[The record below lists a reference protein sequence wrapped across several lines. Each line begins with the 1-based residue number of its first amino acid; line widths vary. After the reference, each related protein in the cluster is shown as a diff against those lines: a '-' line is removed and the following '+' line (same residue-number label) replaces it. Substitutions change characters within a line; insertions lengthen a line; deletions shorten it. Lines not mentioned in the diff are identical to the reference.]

1 MRIFVTC
8 DPNHKDMKFYRSL
21 SIFALITALAAGLWA
36 QNPPQ
41 DKAQQEKQLLE
52 YIDKEVQRLSTL
64 LDLEYWQ
71 EFYVDS
77 ILTHNLNAL
86 TEELNQLQRAKVEN
100 MDLYQE
106 VQDKWAE
113 STDNAYNA
121 IFTEEQWKKYM
132 KSGGARAKKARD
144 KRKK

>member
-1 MRIFVTC
+1 
-8 DPNHKDMKFYRSL
+8 
-21 SIFALITALAAGLWA
+21 
-36 QNPPQ
+36 
-41 DKAQQEKQLLE
+41 
-52 YIDKEVQRLSTL
+52 
-64 LDLEYWQ
+64 
-71 EFYVDS
+71 
-77 ILTHNLNAL
+77 L

>member
-1 MRIFVTC
+1 
-8 DPNHKDMKFYRSL
+8 MKFYRLL
-21 SIFALITALAAGLWA
+21 SIFALITVITAGLWA

-41 DKAQQEKQLLE
+41 DKEKQEKQLLE
-52 YIDKEVQRLSTL
+52 YIDKEVERLSTL

-77 ILTHNLNAL
+77 ILTHNLAAL
-86 TEELNQLQRAKVEN
+86 TDELEQLQKAKVEN

-113 STDNAYNA
+113 NTDKAYNA
-121 IFTEEQWKKYM
+121 VFSEEQWKKYM

>member
-1 MRIFVTC
+1 
-8 DPNHKDMKFYRSL
+8 MKFYRFL
-21 SIFALITALAAGLWA
+21 CIFALITPLTAGLWA

-41 DKAQQEKQLLE
+41 DKEKQEKQLLE
-52 YIDKEVQRLSTL
+52 YIDKEVERLSTL

-77 ILTHNLNAL
+77 ILTHNLAAL
-86 TEELNQLQRAKVEN
+86 TDELEQLQKAKVEN

-113 STDNAYNA
+113 NTDKAYNA
-121 IFTEEQWKKYM
+121 VFSEEQWKKYM

>member
-1 MRIFVTC
+1 M
-8 DPNHKDMKFYRSL
+8 
-21 SIFALITALAAGLWA
+21 
-36 QNPPQ
+36 
-41 DKAQQEKQLLE
+41 LE
-52 YIDKEVQRLSTL
+52 YIDKEVERLSTL

-77 ILTHNLNAL
+77 ILTHNLAAL
-86 TEELNQLQRAKVEN
+86 TDELEQLQKAKVEN

-113 STDNAYNA
+113 NTDKAYNA
-121 IFTEEQWKKYM
+121 VFSEEQWKKYM

>member
-1 MRIFVTC
+1 MRNFVTC
-8 DPNHKDMKFYRSL
+8 DPNCKDMKFYRFL
-21 SIFALITALAAGLWA
+21 CIFALITPLTAGLWA

-41 DKAQQEKQLLE
+41 DKEKQEKQLLE
-52 YIDKEVQRLSTL
+52 YIDKEVERLSTL

-77 ILTHNLNAL
+77 ILTHNLAAL
-86 TEELNQLQRAKVEN
+86 TDELEQLQKAKVEN

-113 STDNAYNA
+113 NTDKAYNA
-121 IFTEEQWKKYM
+121 VFSEEQWKKYM
-132 KSGGARAKKARD
+132 KLGGARAKKARD